1 MAVDKEDGIGT
12 IYIDMRQRRLMIGDI
27 HGQYRM
33 LLDVLEKAGFRNG
46 VDILYSTGDFCDRGE
61 DTVPVIRFLM
71 TLENFYPVLGNHDAW
86 LERFLLQNEHP
97 NLWLEYNGGHST
109 ISSFIRENVSDQEK
123 RKIGQWYSRIPSVR
137 IEDDFILVHGGFSD
151 KFTMDDIEMEAKLG
165 RGPGAEL
172 YDYDE
177 KSFIWDRSY
186 FESAEHWERKTGMYC
201 DARLPLVTD
210 KTIFVGHTPL
220 YDRKPFHSER
230 YHLWN
235 VDTGAARYRT
245 LTVMDIDTK
254 ECWTS
259 DYKDPEDYD
268 RYIEERRRKSAA
280 ADKSFRLPEGYV
292 MVYRSTD
299 SDRIRHARNYL
310 ERRKAII
317 FNDIEDEK
325 GNIYANY
332 CNNLSEDGY
341 KNIYVREEDAEK
353 ARERLREAEEAD
365 RRWSKTDK
373 PSCIL

>member
-1 MAVDKEDGIGT
+1 
-12 IYIDMRQRRLMIGDI
+12 
-27 HGQYRM
+27 
-33 LLDVLEKAGFRNG
+33 
-46 VDILYSTGDFCDRGE
+46 
-61 DTVPVIRFLM
+61 
-71 TLENFYPVLGNHDAW
+71 
-86 LERFLLQNEHP
+86 
-97 NLWLEYNGGHST
+97 
-109 ISSFIRENVSDQEK
+109 
-123 RKIGQWYSRIPSVR
+123 
-137 IEDDFILVHGGFSD
+137 
-151 KFTMDDIEMEAKLG
+151 
-165 RGPGAEL
+165 
-172 YDYDE
+172 
-177 KSFIWDRSY
+177 
-186 FESAEHWERKTGMYC
+186 MYC

-210 KTIFVGHTPL
+210 KSIFVGHTPL

-259 DYKDPEDYD
+259 DYKEPEDYD

-353 ARERLREAEEAD
+353 ARERLREAEEDD
-365 RRWSKTDK
+365 RRWSKADK